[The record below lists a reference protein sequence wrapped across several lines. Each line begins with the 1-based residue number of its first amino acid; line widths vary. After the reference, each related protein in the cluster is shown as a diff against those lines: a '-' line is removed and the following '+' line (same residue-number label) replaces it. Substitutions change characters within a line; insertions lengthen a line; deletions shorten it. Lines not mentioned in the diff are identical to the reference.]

1 MKKKNF
7 VAETVVIA
15 IAILIVNSGFMAL
28 SSGSR
33 WAQIQHP
40 DSRVTDTP
48 GTGIENPQDFDI
60 MLWDDCNETVSKII
74 RTIYVRTNTL
84 QRAQRRS
91 IR

>member
-1 MKKKNF
+1 MKKNNF

-33 WAQIQHP
+33 TGHTQQP
-40 DSRVTDTP
+40 DSRVTDTS
-48 GTGIENPQDFDI
+48 GTGIENAQDFDV